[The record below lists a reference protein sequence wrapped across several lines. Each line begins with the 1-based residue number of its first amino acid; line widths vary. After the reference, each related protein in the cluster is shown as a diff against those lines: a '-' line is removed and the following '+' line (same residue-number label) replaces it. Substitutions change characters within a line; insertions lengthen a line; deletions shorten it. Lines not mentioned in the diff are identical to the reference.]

1 MPSLSDFVFDHTF
14 AIAGVFVVLYFVLCA
29 IYQLCLS
36 PLCDIPGPW
45 YAAISDF
52 WLTTH
57 VLRLQQCRTI
67 HTLFEVYGPVVRVGP
82 NKVVFND
89 LSTTKNVYSL
99 LKFDKSAYYKSL
111 LTNDNDHAMTTL
123 PHTSH
128 VFRKKGYAP
137 HYIPTNLAQF
147 QPDIHHSALE
157 LVNILDGIVKGN
169 SVDCLTFF
177 RHFMVDV
184 VSASSFGYHV
194 GALSKWAMDTEDPL
208 VTAVGDFPK
217 RGILRSAVH
226 KRAWNLVCNIPNR
239 RWRQLC
245 DSDRIMAEA
254 SNYGLRIFV
263 SARVYETKS
272 QMVSGASE
280 YSERV
285 TLAQR
290 LLRYHSGLS
299 TATASD
305 RDVISEHMGHLVGG
319 CDTSSTT
326 LSYLCWELSRRADVA
341 KKLRAE
347 LDTVMPN
354 RKAFPDITTLQ
365 NLPYLS
371 AFIKEGLRLYGA
383 APSLLERV
391 VPSSSVKTS
400 VPEAF
405 DLMGYALP
413 PGTVVATQAWS
424 AHRDSTVFPAPET
437 FSPERWLETGDNK
450 EQLEAMNWHMMPF
463 GTGSRVCGGQ
473 NLAQIVLRI
482 AIAAIVRNF
491 DLLSPLETTEKSMEM
506 RDSFVIFPA
515 SMACHLIFNA
525 RKSE

>member
-1 MPSLSDFVFDHTF
+1 MPSLSDF
-14 AIAGVFVVLYFVLCA
+14 
-29 IYQLCLS
+29 LCLS

-67 HTLFEVYGPVVRVGP
+67 HALFEVYGPVVRVGP

-89 LSTTKNVYSL
+89 ISTTKNVYSL

-147 QPDIHHSALE
+147 QPDIHHSTLE

-184 VSASSFGYHV
+184 VSASSFGYH
-194 GALSKWAMDTEDPL
+194 
-208 VTAVGDFPK
+208 
-217 RGILRSAVH
+217 RSAVH
-226 KRAWNLVCNIPNR
+226 KRAWNLVCTIPNR

-245 DSDRIMAEA
+245 NSDRIMAEA
-254 SNYGLRIFV
+254 SNYDLRIVVLLVLMHHLGQFV

-280 YSERV
+280 HSDRV

-290 LLRYHSGLS
+290 LLRYHSGSS

-326 LSYLCWELSRRADVA
+326 LSYLCWELTRRADVA

-424 AHRDSTVFPAPET
+424 AHRDPTVFPAPEA

-482 AIAAIVRNF
+482 AIAAIVQHF

-525 RKSE
+525 RKSD

>member
-14 AIAGVFVVLYFVLCA
+14 AIAGAFVALYFVLCA

-184 VSASSFGYHV
+184 VSASSFGYQS
-194 GALSKWAMDTEDPL
+194 AI
-208 VTAVGDFPK
+208 GDFPK
-217 RGILRSAVH
+217 RGILRSAVY
-226 KRAWNLVCNIPNR
+226 KRAWNLVCTIPNR

-254 SNYGLRIFV
+254 ILTDHLDQFV

-280 YSERV
+280 HSDRV

-290 LLRYHSGLS
+290 LLRYHSGSS

-326 LSYLCWELSRRADVA
+326 LSYLCWELSRRAD
-341 KKLRAE
+341 
-347 LDTVMPN
+347 DTVMPN

-405 DLMGYALP
+405 DLMGFALP
-413 PGTVVATQAWS
+413 PGTVIATQAWS
-424 AHRDSTVFPAPET
+424 VHRDPTVFPAPET